1 MTDGETNKE
10 GAEPDRH
17 LRDDRAKNMLSG
29 VFLARPSTGY
39 VAKCASHRSMGSI
52 CPLDIKTD
60 GGFANHPYVRI
71 SKTEV

>member
-17 LRDDRAKNMLSG
+17 LRDDIAKKNMPSG
-29 VFLARPSTGY
+29 VFLARPATGY
-39 VAKCASHRSMGSI
+39 VAKCASHRSMDLNLS
-52 CPLDIKTD
+52 IKTD

-71 SKTEV
+71 SKTNV